1 LKEDEGAHYN
11 DTDDEYDD
19 DSEDDEDDEDEDGD
33 KDDLTKKA
41 KPSAS
46 MFPEV
51 SASCTADLLLFGCR
65 YLRKTD
71 SKILR

>member
-1 LKEDEGAHYN
+1 MPLKEDEGAHYN

-19 DSEDDEDDEDEDGD
+19 DSEDDEDEDGD

-51 SASCTADLLLFGCR
+51 SASCTADLLLFGYR